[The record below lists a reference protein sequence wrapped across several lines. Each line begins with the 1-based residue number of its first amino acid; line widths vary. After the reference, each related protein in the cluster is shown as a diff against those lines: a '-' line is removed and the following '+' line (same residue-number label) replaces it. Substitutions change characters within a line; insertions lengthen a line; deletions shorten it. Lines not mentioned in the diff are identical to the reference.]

1 MEQELN
7 EALDLLANSDF
18 IAEGCCGGDCG
29 GKKEKKDKDEKKDPK
44 KKGKKEKT
52 KEVEEALETLSKA
65 GLIAEEVE

>member
-7 EALDLLANSDF
+7 EALDLLANSNF
-18 IAEGCCGGDCG
+18 IAEGCCGDGG

>member
-7 EALDLLANSDF
+7 EALDLLANSDL

-29 GKKEKKDKDEKKDPK
+29 GKKDKDEKKDPK